1 MGNFNCRESENHL
14 PMSVFFFSDF
24 LMTTLAEKDFPAS
37 DFGLR
42 TSDDRGPYLAV
53 AIETFSC
60 ITCAAE
66 SSVEIHVT

>member
-1 MGNFNCRESENHL
+1 
-14 PMSVFFFSDF
+14 
-24 LMTTLAEKDFPAS
+24 MTTVAEKDFPAS